1 MRLSYRQLRFHSAQ
15 LVRGEHAHQRIFGQV
30 ERQKLMT
37 EESSMRLSAAKGR
50 LDRSLNTAEQELQEA
65 QQQVLMLQVGID
77 HKTQTQST
85 PTDNLGLREAAEA
98 AGARPWRHHWPR
110 CLF

>member
-1 MRLSYRQLRFHSAQ
+1 MRFSYRQLKL
-15 LVRGEHAHQRIFGQV
+15 LVLFATFGAHKRIFGQV

-65 QQQVLMLQVGID
+65 QQQIVMLQVGID
-77 HKTQTQST
+77 HTKQTQST
-85 PTDNLGLREAAEA
+85 PTAKLWLREAAGA

-110 CLF
+110 RLF

>member
-1 MRLSYRQLRFHSAQ
+1 MI
-15 LVRGEHAHQRIFGQV
+15 IFNQNKIKSSNSIFCQV

-65 QQQVLMLQVGID
+65 QQQILMLQVGSG
-77 HKTQTQST
+77 HKSQTRPADKRRLT
-85 PTDNLGLREAAEA
+85 EAAEA
-98 AGARPWRHHWPR
+98 AGARLW
-110 CLF
+110 